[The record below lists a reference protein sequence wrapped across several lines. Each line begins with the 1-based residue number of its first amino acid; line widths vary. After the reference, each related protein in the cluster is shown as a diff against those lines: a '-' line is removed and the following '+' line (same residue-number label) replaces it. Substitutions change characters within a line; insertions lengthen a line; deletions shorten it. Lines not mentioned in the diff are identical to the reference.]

1 MNLGQGGVLA
11 SGLEV
16 ARIITAIRSTI
27 IRKAVRPKAIHFFLL
42 VVVNVVGKKAP
53 WLKELVL
60 WSNGDGEGGGSKDSR
75 PIIKLI

>member
-1 MNLGQGGVLA
+1 MA
-11 SGLEV
+11 SGLDV
-16 ARIITAIRSTI
+16 ARMMTAIKRTM

-42 VVVNVVGKKAP
+42 VVVKVVGKKAP

-75 PIIKLI
+75 PMIKTKKIMLETI